1 VNAPLFATFALGMF
15 WRRSTGHGAFIGLLA
30 GTLGAAVHH
39 GLTLPAGVPP
49 GIKGGYFGVLHTYPS
64 ELAQTFW
71 TAIVA
76 WVTCF
81 VVTIGVSLLT
91 RPRPADELRG
101 LVYALT
107 PRPSDE
113 ALPFASRPWVLGG
126 LVLAL
131 TAALNLVFF

>member
-15 WRRSTGHGAFIGLLA
+15 WRRTTGHGAFVGLLS

-39 GLTLPAGVPP
+39 GLTLPAGVQV
-49 GIKGGYFGVLHTYPS
+49 GVKGGYLGVLHTFPS

-81 VVTIGVSLLT
+81 VVTIVVSLAT
-91 RPRPADELRG
+91 RPRDPEELRG
-101 LVYALT
+101 LVYSLT
-107 PRPSDE
+107 PRLSDG
-113 ALPFASRPWVLGG
+113 ALSWIARPWVLAAV
-126 LVLAL
+126 VLAL
-131 TAALNLVFF
+131 TLALNLAFF